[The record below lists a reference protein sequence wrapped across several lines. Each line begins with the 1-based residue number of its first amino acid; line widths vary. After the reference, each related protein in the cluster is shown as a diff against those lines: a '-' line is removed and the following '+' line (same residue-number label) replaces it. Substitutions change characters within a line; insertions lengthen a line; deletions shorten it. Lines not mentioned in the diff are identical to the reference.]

1 MIRSK
6 SALEMHQGEAVN
18 DSARLGLTTK
28 ELPNELEFCF
38 AREQSGTMQ
47 IVAIVLALVS
57 AIAAFIPASLRPE
70 AFWIF
75 ATVSAAFLGWA
86 LWMAADT
93 ARNWKRVYKTTLTA
107 TAQRIEATGDNL
119 KPDWMG
125 HYTRPGTVVLPVS
138 EVKML
143 SYSPGDGQYKPSGL
157 CVNSRIV
164 MGAIRMQGKCIL
176 PGLNREQ
183 ATAVIVAITRRF
195 PEIGSQL
202 QQER

>member
-1 MIRSK
+1 M
-6 SALEMHQGEAVN
+6 N

-107 TAQRIEATGDNL
+107 TAQRIEAT
-119 KPDWMG
+119 
-125 HYTRPGTVVLPVS
+125 
-138 EVKML
+138 
-143 SYSPGDGQYKPSGL
+143 
-157 CVNSRIV
+157 
-164 MGAIRMQGKCIL
+164 
-176 PGLNREQ
+176 
-183 ATAVIVAITRRF
+183 AVIVAITRRF